1 VHCVGCIS
9 WSANLLLRACRH
21 SPAQHTSL
29 VLQMHSEFKVRVSA
43 LGSCPHI
50 VVPLHVICSSEG
62 GCCITYPY
70 AGRSMD
76 RVCADL
82 RDAGQ
87 HDKLATQLAEMACAV
102 VLTLQKFQAVKPKV
116 GQPNAV
122 ACCFTCPGEIC
133 AAVECLLS
141 ACVQDSCHQCIPAGS
156 CGPAHQHTLAKAG
169 PGPEFLLCWPCRKL
183 QNAGPNHV
191 RNFLQ

>member
-1 VHCVGCIS
+1 
-9 WSANLLLRACRH
+9 
-21 SPAQHTSL
+21 
-29 VLQMHSEFKVRVSA
+29 MEFKVRVSP

-87 HDKLATQLAEMACAV
+87 HDKLATQLAEMACSV
-102 VLTLQKFQAVKPKV
+102 VLTLQKLQASKPKV
-116 GQPNAV
+116 GQHNSE
-122 ACCFTCPGEIC
+122 ACHEW
-133 AAVECLLS
+133 S
-141 ACVQDSCHQCIPAGS
+141 
-156 CGPAHQHTLAKAG
+156 
-169 PGPEFLLCWPCRKL
+169 L
-183 QNAGPNHV
+183 Q
-191 RNFLQ
+191 Q